1 MTVPVMCVKI
11 ESRHPHAFT
20 QGVVHVKKLLLIGA
34 AAAGYVLGTKAGR
47 ERYEQIKRQSSKVWN
62 SEPVQHGVHEAE
74 DVAKQAASAA
84 GTKVAD
90 AASTA
95 GSKVAAKV
103 KGDDSSEPTG
113 PSTAGGDVVPPSP
126 SVTAVDQ
133 PAADPL
139 LDAARQTDR
148 P

>member
-1 MTVPVMCVKI
+1 M
-11 ESRHPHAFT
+11 
-20 QGVVHVKKLLLIGA
+20 KKLLLIGA

-74 DVAKQAASAA
+74 GVAKQAASAA

-103 KGDDSSEPTG
+103 RSDDSAPTEP
-113 PSTAGGDVVPPSP
+113 PAGAAGDGVPPSP
-126 SVTAVDQ
+126 AVTAVDQ
-133 PAADPL
+133 PAADPMVEPTQ
-139 LDAARQTDR
+139 RTDR

>member
-1 MTVPVMCVKI
+1 M
-11 ESRHPHAFT
+11 
-20 QGVVHVKKLLLIGA
+20 KKLLLIGA

-74 DVAKQAASAA
+74 GVAKQAASSA
-84 GTKVAD
+84 GTRVAD

-95 GSKVAAKV
+95 GSRVAARV
-103 KGDDSSEPTG
+103 KGDDSSEPAQPPPTSG
-113 PSTAGGDVVPPSP
+113 ADVDGVPPSP
-126 SVTAVDQ
+126 AVTAVDQ

-139 LDAARQTDR
+139 LDPTQRTDR

>member
-1 MTVPVMCVKI
+1 M
-11 ESRHPHAFT
+11 
-20 QGVVHVKKLLLIGA
+20 KKLLLIGA
-34 AAAGYVLGTKAGR
+34 AAAGYVLGTKSGR

-74 DVAKQAASAA
+74 EVAKHAASAA

-103 KGDDSSEPTG
+103 RSDDSSEPAE
-113 PSTAGGDVVPPSP
+113 PPPAGAGDGVPPSP
-126 SVTAVDQ
+126 AVTAVDQ

-139 LDAARQTDR
+139 LDAARQSER

>member
-1 MTVPVMCVKI
+1 M
-11 ESRHPHAFT
+11 
-20 QGVVHVKKLLLIGA
+20 KKLLLIGA

-74 DVAKQAASAA
+74 GVAKQAASAA
-84 GTKVAD
+84 GSKVAD

-95 GSKVAAKV
+95 GSKVASKV
-103 KGDDSSEPTG
+103 RGDDSEPTEP
-113 PSTAGGDVVPPSP
+113 PSRSAADGVPPSP
-126 SVTAVDQ
+126 AVTAVDQ
-133 PAADPL
+133 PAADPMV
-139 LDAARQTDR
+139 APTQRNDR

>member
-1 MTVPVMCVKI
+1 M
-11 ESRHPHAFT
+11 
-20 QGVVHVKKLLLIGA
+20 KKLLLIGA

-47 ERYEQIKRQSSKVWN
+47 ERYEQIKRQSSKMWN

-74 DVAKQAASAA
+74 GVAKQAASTA

-103 KGDDSSEPTG
+103 RSDDSSGPTG
-113 PSTAGGDVVPPSP
+113 TPPGPGAEGVPPSP
-126 SVTAVDQ
+126 AVTAVDQ

-139 LDAARQTDR
+139 LDAARNDR

>member
-1 MTVPVMCVKI
+1 M
-11 ESRHPHAFT
+11 
-20 QGVVHVKKLLLIGA
+20 KKLLLIGA

-62 SEPVQHGVHEAE
+62 SEPVQQGVHEAE
-74 DVAKQAASAA
+74 GVAKHAASAA

-95 GSKVAAKV
+95 GSKVADKI
-103 KGDDSSEPTG
+103 KGDDSSEQSG
-113 PSTAGGDVVPPSP
+113 PPPAAPGVGDDVPPSP
-126 SVTAVDQ
+126 AVTAVDQ

>member
-1 MTVPVMCVKI
+1 M
-11 ESRHPHAFT
+11 
-20 QGVVHVKKLLLIGA
+20 KKLLLIGA

-74 DVAKQAASAA
+74 GVAKHAASAA
-84 GTKVAD
+84 GSKVAD

-95 GSKVAAKV
+95 GAKVAAKV
-103 KGDDSSEPTG
+103 RSDGSETTEPPPSSAADDG
-113 PSTAGGDVVPPSP
+113 VPPSP
-126 SVTAVDQ
+126 AVTAVDQ
-133 PAADPL
+133 PAAEPMV
-139 LDAARQTDR
+139 APAPRNDR

>member
-1 MTVPVMCVKI
+1 M
-11 ESRHPHAFT
+11 
-20 QGVVHVKKLLLIGA
+20 KKLLLIGA

-47 ERYEQIKRQSSKVWN
+47 ERYEQIKRQSAKVWN

-74 DVAKQAASAA
+74 GAAKHAASAA

-95 GSKVAAKV
+95 GSKVADKI

-113 PSTAGGDVVPPSP
+113 PSTAAGDVVPPSP
-126 SVTAVDQ
+126 AVTAVDQ

>member
-1 MTVPVMCVKI
+1 VIWVRI
-11 ESRHPHAFT
+11 ESRHRQAPT
-20 QGVVHVKKLLLIGA
+20 EGVVTVKKLLLIGA

-47 ERYEQIKRQSSKVWN
+47 ERYEQIKRQSAKLWN
-62 SEPVQHGVHEAE
+62 SEPVQQGVHEAE
-74 DVAKQAASAA
+74 GAAKHAASAA

-103 KGDDSSEPTG
+103 KGDDSSGSAEP
-113 PSTAGGDVVPPSP
+113 PPTAAGAAAGTPPSP
-126 SVTAVDQ
+126 AVTAVDQ

>member
-1 MTVPVMCVKI
+1 M
-11 ESRHPHAFT
+11 
-20 QGVVHVKKLLLIGA
+20 KKLLLIGA

-74 DVAKQAASAA
+74 GVAKQAASAA
-84 GTKVAD
+84 GSKVAD

-95 GSKVAAKV
+95 GAKVAAKV
-103 KGDDSSEPTG
+103 KSDASEPTE
-113 PSTAGGDVVPPSP
+113 PTP
-126 SVTAVDQ
+126 Q
-133 PAADPL
+133 N
-139 LDAARQTDR
+139 DR

>member
-1 MTVPVMCVKI
+1 M
-11 ESRHPHAFT
+11 
-20 QGVVHVKKLLLIGA
+20 KKLLLIGA
-34 AAAGYVLGTKAGR
+34 AAAGYVLGTKAGH

-74 DVAKQAASAA
+74 GVAKHAASAA

-95 GSKVAAKV
+95 GAKVAAKV
-103 KGDDSSEPTG
+103 KSGDSEPTG
-113 PSTAGGDVVPPSP
+113 PPSPRAADDGVPPSP
-126 SVTAVDQ
+126 AVTAVDQ
-133 PAADPL
+133 PAADPMVEPMP
-139 LDAARQTDR
+139 RNDR

>member
-1 MTVPVMCVKI
+1 VVK
-11 ESRHPHAFT
+11 
-20 QGVVHVKKLLLIGA
+20 VKKLLLIGA

-74 DVAKQAASAA
+74 GVAKHAASAA

-90 AASTA
+90 VASTA
-95 GSKVAAKV
+95 GSKVASKV
-103 KGDDSSEPTG
+103 RSDDSEPTEPP
-113 PSTAGGDVVPPSP
+113 PSPAAGDGVPPSP
-126 SVTAVDQ
+126 AVTAVDQ
-133 PAADPL
+133 PAADPMV
-139 LDAARQTDR
+139 DPSPRNDR

>member
-1 MTVPVMCVKI
+1 V
-11 ESRHPHAFT
+11 R
-20 QGVVHVKKLLLIGA
+20 KLLLIGA

-74 DVAKQAASAA
+74 EVAKHAASTA
-84 GTKVAD
+84 GTKVTD

-103 KGDDSSEPTG
+103 RGDDASEPSE
-113 PSTAGGDVVPPSP
+113 PPPATAGAGDPVPPSP

>member
-1 MTVPVMCVKI
+1 
-11 ESRHPHAFT
+11 
-20 QGVVHVKKLLLIGA
+20 VVIVKKLLLIGA

-47 ERYEQIKRQSSKVWN
+47 ERYEQIRRQTSKVWN

-95 GSKVAAKV
+95 GSRVAAKV
-103 KGDDSSEPTG
+103 KGDDSSEPT
-113 PSTAGGDVVPPSP
+113 PAPEPVSTNDIPRS
-126 SVTAVDQ
+126 
-133 PAADPL
+133 
-139 LDAARQTDR
+139 
-148 P
+148 

>member
-1 MTVPVMCVKI
+1 M
-11 ESRHPHAFT
+11 
-20 QGVVHVKKLLLIGA
+20 KKLLLIGA

-47 ERYEQIKRQSSKVWN
+47 ERYEQIKRQSSKMWN
-62 SEPVQHGVHEAE
+62 SEPVRHGVHEAE
-74 DVAKQAASAA
+74 GVAKQAASAA

-103 KGDDSSEPTG
+103 KSDSSSEPSESPT
-113 PSTAGGDVVPPSP
+113 TAGAATGGGVPPSP
-126 SVTAVDQ
+126 AVTAVDQ

-139 LDAARQTDR
+139 VDPTERTDR
-148 P
+148 R

>member
-1 MTVPVMCVKI
+1 MN
-11 ESRHPHAFT
+11 
-20 QGVVHVKKLLLIGA
+20 KLLLIGA

-74 DVAKQAASAA
+74 EVAKHAATAA

-95 GSKVAAKV
+95 GSRVAAKV
-103 KGDDSSEPTG
+103 RSDDSSEPTDPPPPPP
-113 PSTAGGDVVPPSP
+113 PSTGSGVN
-126 SVTAVDQ
+126 
-133 PAADPL
+133 
-139 LDAARQTDR
+139 
-148 P
+148 

>member
-1 MTVPVMCVKI
+1 M
-11 ESRHPHAFT
+11 
-20 QGVVHVKKLLLIGA
+20 KKLLLIGA

-47 ERYEQIKRQSSKVWN
+47 ERYEQIKRQSAKVWN

-74 DVAKQAASAA
+74 GVAKQAASAA

-95 GSKVAAKV
+95 GSKVASKV
-103 KGDDSSEPTG
+103 RGDDSEPTEPP
-113 PSTAGGDVVPPSP
+113 PSHAAGDGVPPSP
-126 SVTAVDQ
+126 AVTAVDQ
-133 PAADPL
+133 PAADPMVQPTQ
-139 LDAARQTDR
+139 RNDR

>member
-1 MTVPVMCVKI
+1 M
-11 ESRHPHAFT
+11 
-20 QGVVHVKKLLLIGA
+20 KKLLLIGA

-74 DVAKQAASAA
+74 GVAKQAASAA
-84 GTKVAD
+84 GSKVAD

-103 KGDDSSEPTG
+103 RNDDSAPTAPPPTG
-113 PSTAGGDVVPPSP
+113 AAGDGVPPSP
-126 SVTAVDQ
+126 AVTAVDQ
-133 PAADPL
+133 PAADPMMEPT
-139 LDAARQTDR
+139 RRNDR